1 MYNILLSTRKK
12 RLKKVDKFLLT
23 MIRITMYLWKLCVP
37 HWAYI
42 FEINEEIFNNA
53 YNFIQI
59 SILCKFSFSIIF
71 FFFYLFMQNIIV
83 IILTHKLLQ
92 NFRKILFSCLHFMS
106 CHSLTYTTRFVKI
119 LGFFFCY
126 YTKIKNPKP
135 IIIYWFLSFEYLW

>member
-119 LGFFFCY
+119 LGLFFVIIPKS
-126 YTKIKNPKP
+126 KIRNQ
-135 IIIYWFLSFEYLW
+135 